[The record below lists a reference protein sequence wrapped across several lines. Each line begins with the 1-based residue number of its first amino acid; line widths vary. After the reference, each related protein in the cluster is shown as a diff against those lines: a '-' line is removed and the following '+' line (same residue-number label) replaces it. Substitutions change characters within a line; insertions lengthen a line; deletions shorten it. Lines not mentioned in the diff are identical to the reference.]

1 MGKSKKVTVGY
12 KYYVGMHMVLC
23 HGPVDSIT
31 AVEVD
36 NRTAWSGTS
45 TGGSIS
51 INSPDL
57 FGGES
62 REGGV
67 VGTAD
72 ILMGSMTQGRNA
84 YLQSKLGTDIPA
96 FRGVLSVVL
105 RQVFVGLN
113 PYLKNWSFW
122 VTRRNTR
129 LDGQPQWYPSK
140 VAIGNDMN
148 PAHIIRECLT
158 DPSWGMGYPEADLDN
173 VSFTAAADTLFS
185 EGLGMSLLWDRSMP
199 LNEFVSEVLKH
210 IDATLYV
217 SRTEGKF
224 ALKLI
229 RGGYSV
235 GSLLEL
241 NESNVS
247 KLVDFKRNTIGELVN
262 SVTVQYWDGS
272 TGKDNSVTV
281 QDIALV
287 AQQGT
292 TVSTTIQF
300 PGFTTGDNAA
310 KAAARSLKAL
320 STPLASCTVYTN
332 RVASD
337 LNVGDV
343 FKLEWPRFGV
353 LSIVMR
359 VTNLEL
365 GALDSNEI
373 RITCVED
380 VFGSSAAVY
389 APPPPSAWVNPVTA
403 PAACPYHILIDAPYW
418 EVFPRLGEAAAQSL
432 PATTSYALAAGVRP
446 SSDAINATLYTDP
459 GNTGTWQEAN
469 TVDFCP
475 TAVLGATTGFND
487 TVWPINSGI
496 DTTLVSLNTYAM
508 IDNEFVAV
516 TAISPTSITV
526 LRGVLDT
533 VPAVHTVGARIYFI
547 EDTCETDGIEYAAGE
562 TAWIRLLPTTGRGTL
577 AITSTTTQSRTLAAR
592 QARPYPPQ
600 RVRIGGLAYPN
611 SVRGDAD
618 IIVTWAHRDRLQQTV
633 SLVGTET
640 GSIGPEAGT
649 TYTVRVLTSG
659 GTVIS
664 TQSGLTTT
672 THTFTVAVLGGNYGA
687 LRIQLLSIRGGMDS
701 HQTHDIPFLRAGY
714 GATYGN
720 SYGGA

>member
-23 HGPVDSIT
+23 HGPVDAVT
-31 AVEVD
+31 AIEVD
-36 NRTAWSGTS
+36 DRTAWSGTS
-45 TGGSIS
+45 TGGSVS
-51 INSPDL
+51 VNNPEL
-57 FGGES
+57 FGGEG

-67 VGTAD
+67 VGTVD
-72 ILMGSMTQGRNA
+72 IMMGSTTQGRNA
-84 YLQSKLGTDIPA
+84 YLQSKLGADIPA

-105 RQVFVGLN
+105 RQVYVGLN

-129 LDGQPQWYPSK
+129 LDGQPQWYSSK

-158 DPSWGMGYPEADLDN
+158 DPTWGMGYPEADIN
-173 VSFTAAADTLFS
+173 ETSFTSAADTLYS
-185 EGLGMSLLWDRSMP
+185 EGLGMSLLWDRSIP

-217 SRTEGKF
+217 DRTNGKF
-224 ALKLI
+224 SIKLI
-229 RGGYSV
+229 RGGYNAST
-235 GSLLEL
+235 LLVL
-241 NESNVS
+241 NEDSVS
-247 KLVDFKRNTIGELVN
+247 KVTDFKRNTVGELVN

-287 AQQGT
+287 AQQGA

-300 PGFTTGDNAA
+300 PGFTTGDNAT

-320 STPLASCTVYTN
+320 STPLASCTLYTN
-332 RVASD
+332 RVAAS

-353 LSIVMR
+353 SSIVMR

-365 GALDSNEI
+365 GALDSNDI

-380 VFGSSAAVY
+380 VFGSSAAIY

-418 EVFPRLGEAAAQSL
+418 EVFPRLGEAAAQAL
-432 PATTSYALAAGVRP
+432 PATTSYTVAAGVRP

-459 GNTGTWQEAN
+459 GNSGAWQEAN

-475 TAVLGATTGFND
+475 TAVISSGTVFND
-487 TVWPINSGI
+487 TVWSIESGI
-496 DTTLVSLNTYAM
+496 DMALVRLNSYAV
-508 IDNEFVAV
+508 IDNEIVAV
-516 TAISPTSITV
+516 TAVSGTSITV

-533 VPAVHTVGARIYFI
+533 VPTPHSAGARLYFI
-547 EDTCETDGIEYAAGE
+547 EDFCETDGIDYQSGE
-562 TAWIRLLPTTGRGTL
+562 TARIRLTPRTGAGTL
-577 AITSTTTQSRTLAAR
+577 ALASAPTQSRTLSAR
-592 QARPYPPQ
+592 QAKPYPPQ
-600 RVRIGGLAYPN
+600 RVRLNSLAYPSN
-611 SVRGDAD
+611 VRGDLD
-618 IIVTWAHRDRLQQTV
+618 LTITWAHRDRLQQTV
-633 SLVGTET
+633 SLIGTET
-640 GSIGPEAGT
+640 GSIGPEPGT
-649 TYTVRVLTSG
+649 TYTAQLLTSSG
-659 GTVIS
+659 SVIVTKTDITGTSHV
-664 TQSGLTTT
+664 
-672 THTFTVAVLGGNYGA
+672 FTATSIGNNFGP
-687 LRIQLLSIRGGMDS
+687 LRLQLWSVRATLASV
-701 HQTHDIPFLRAGY
+701 QKHDIPFNRVGY
-714 GATYGN
+714 GTVYGN
-720 SYGGA
+720 SYGGV

>member
-23 HGPVDSIT
+23 HGPVDSVT
-31 AVEVD
+31 AIEIDDRV
-36 NRTAWSGTS
+36 AWSGAA
-45 TGGSIS
+45 TGGSVS
-51 INSPDL
+51 INAPDL

-67 VGTAD
+67 VGTVD
-72 ILMGSMTQGRNA
+72 VMMGGTTQGRND
-84 YLQSKLGTDIPA
+84 YLQSKLGSDIPA
-96 FRGVLSVVL
+96 FRGVLSAIL
-105 RQVFVGLN
+105 RQVYVGNN
-113 PYLKNWSFW
+113 PYLKSWSFW

-129 LDGQPQWYPSK
+129 LDGQPQWYPDR

-148 PAHIIRECLT
+148 PVHIIRECLT
-158 DPSWGMGYPEADLDN
+158 DPSWGMGYPEADIDET
-173 VSFTAAADTLFS
+173 SFTAAADTLFT
-185 EGLGMSLLWDRSMP
+185 EGMGMSLLWDKSMP
-199 LNEFVSEVLKH
+199 LNEFLTEVLKH
-210 IDATLYV
+210 VDGSLYV
-217 SRTEGKF
+217 SRSTGKF
-224 ALKLI
+224 TLKLI
-229 RGGYSV
+229 RGDYSIA
-235 GSLLEL
+235 SLLEL
-241 NESNVS
+241 SESNVS
-247 KLVDFKRNTIGELVN
+247 KITDFKRNTIGELVN
-262 SVTVQYWDGS
+262 SVTVQFWDGS

-281 QDIALV
+281 QDISLV
-287 AQQGT
+287 AQQGATVGT
-292 TVSTTIQF
+292 TLQF
-300 PGFTTGDNAA
+300 PGFTTGTNAT
-310 KAAARSLKAL
+310 KAASRSLKAL
-320 STPLASCTVYTN
+320 STPLASCTIYAN
-332 RVASD
+332 RVAST

-343 FKLEWPRFGV
+343 FKLNWPRFGFTS
-353 LSIVMR
+353 LVMR
-359 VTNLEL
+359 VSNIEF
-365 GALDSNEI
+365 GALDNNEI
-373 RITCVED
+373 RITAVED
-380 VFGSSAAVY
+380 VFGTSSAIY
-389 APPPPSAWVNPVTA
+389 APPPPSEWTNPISVPA
-403 PAACPYHILIDAPYW
+403 PCPYHVIIDAPYW
-418 EVFPRLGEAAAQSL
+418 ELFPRLGEAATQAL
-432 PATTSYALAAGVRP
+432 PATVSYIVATGVRP
-446 SSDAINATLYTDP
+446 SGDAVNAKLYTDP
-459 GNTGTWQEAN
+459 GSTGAWLEAN

-496 DTTLVSLNTYAM
+496 DTALVSLNTYAM

-547 EDTCETDGIEYAAGE
+547 EDTCETDGIEYATGE
-562 TAWIRLLPTTGRGTL
+562 TARIRLLPTTGRGTL
-577 AITSTTTQSRTLAAR
+577 AITSATTQVRTVYAR

-600 RVRIGGLAYPN
+600 RVRLNNLAYPN

-618 IIVTWAHRDRLQQTV
+618 ITVTWAHRDRLQQTV

-672 THTFTVAVLGGNYGA
+672 THTFTIAVLGGNYGA

-714 GATYGN
+714 GTTYGN